1 MTAPA
6 EPHVEKAADKPAKA
20 HAAPQLTLDDLID
33 EPATPKKKKKVSTSV
48 DVDDLLS
55 GLVPS
60 KQTFIKKMKFSYK
73 PEEFKEISRANI
85 IIEFKD
91 ENGDVIDMQQF
102 TTQLQKKSSTRK
114 ALMKLLIDLES

>member
-1 MTAPA
+1 MEDLLDEPA
-6 EPHVEKAADKPAKA
+6 EPKA
-20 HAAPQLTLDDLID
+20 
-33 EPATPKKKKKVSTSV
+33 KKKINTSM

-73 PEEFKEISRANI
+73 PEDFKQISKTNI

-91 ENGDVIDMQQF
+91 ESGDVIDMQQF
-102 TTQLQKKSSTRK
+102 TTQLHKKTSTRK